1 MFLCTVPKTMVKGIH
16 EERYMVQKTKI
27 QKNLKKEI

>member
-1 MFLCTVPKTMVKGIH
+1 MVKGIL

-27 QKNLKKEI
+27 RKNLKKEIEIIWS

>member
-1 MFLCTVPKTMVKGIH
+1 MVKGIH

-27 QKNLKKEI
+27 RKKLEKRNLNYLVM